1 VVWQTARSKRRRIA
15 FMNGPCLGAGA
26 AMALRYTFR
35 TGHSRSLVK
44 EPATHPS
51 SKWYRIS
58 QSIYHTDF
66 NIFYQHLRISQTNKI
81 RAPKTKQNPA
91 YWAGCFVPNSCAD
104 FFFCGSFFLSA
115 PGCFILMYEVIDSG
129 IQPKSVLVIV
139 CEIRQRAAAVG
150 VYVNRFRLLQ

>member
-1 VVWQTARSKRRRIA
+1 
-15 FMNGPCLGAGA
+15 MNGPCLGAGA

-104 FFFCGSFFLSA
+104 FFFAGVFFLVRPAVLFQCTRLSTVGFNQNQYWLSFVRFDSA
-115 PGCFILMYEVIDSG
+115 RRRWVCMS
-129 IQPKSVLVIV
+129 IV
-139 CEIRQRAAAVG
+139 SDCSSSTNGPNAAV
-150 VYVNRFRLLQ
+150 RPQISF